1 MEMQVGH
8 RLPCLLAAVVHYAVA
23 LPAVLGADSCDD
35 LKDMSDEG
43 EVFRRDLARGGNML
57 LGNHQKVDRCLRV
70 KVVKGKHLFV
80 LVQLVCGDLSR
91 CDLTE
96 YTHEEGLLS
105 VGNGEIQGGS
115 AGGNVRQEG
124 AAEGERSL
132 PEAPAGRLLYD
143 EIVLLPVKG
152 SDAAGGGL
160 HGGAP

>member
-8 RLPCLLAAVVHYAVA
+8 RLPCLLAAVGHHTVA
-23 LPAVLGADSCDD
+23 LPAVLGAELRDD
-35 LKDMSDEG
+35 LENVGDKG
-43 EVFRRDLARGGNML
+43 GIFGGDLARGGNVG
-57 LGNHQKVDRCLRV
+57 LGDHQKMRGCLRIEI
-70 KVVKGKHLFV
+70 VKGEHLFV
-80 LVQLVCGDLSR
+80 LVHLIRGDLSR

-96 YTHEEGLLS
+96 YTHKERLLS
-105 VGNGEIQGGS
+105 VGNGEIHGGS

-124 AAEGERSL
+124 ATEGERSL

>member
-1 MEMQVGH
+1 MEMQVRH

-35 LKDMSDEG
+35 LKNMSDEG
-43 EVFRRDLARGGNML
+43 GVFRRDLARGGNVG
-57 LGNHQKVDRCLRV
+57 LGDHQKMRGCLRIEI
-70 KVVKGKHLFV
+70 VKGEHLFV
-80 LVQLVCGDLSR
+80 LVQLIRGDLSR
-91 CDLTE
+91 GDLAE
-96 YTHEEGLLS
+96 YAHEERLLS

-124 AAEGERSL
+124 ATEGERSL
-132 PEAPAGRLLYD
+132 PEAPAGRLLYN